1 MSAVLLVGVSVLLFA
16 LATLRTLASARR
28 FELVAELATIAPR
41 PVPGFDALV
50 AAPKTSP
57 PRI

>member
-1 MSAVLLVGVSVLLFA
+1 MSAVLLVGVSVLLLA
-16 LATLRTLASARR
+16 LATLRTVAAARR
-28 FELVAELATIAPR
+28 VELVPELALAVPIAQ
-41 PVPGFDALV
+41 PVTDVLI

>member
-16 LATLRTLASARR
+16 LATLRTLAAARR
-28 FELVAELATIAPR
+28 IELITELVPLPPRALPATD
-41 PVPGFDALV
+41 VLV

-57 PRI
+57 PR